1 MNEEILK
8 IQNELFSL
16 GRRIDAPEKL
26 LVIRKLP
33 SSDANPFLIF
43 ENGKFVYECVERNYQ
58 VFRKETSSSDD
69 VLYWI
74 FDGIISDMIA
84 DSEDFNKI
92 EDVDIGR
99 MDFILRRINLMERLS
114 PVWGKKAR
122 EESDEEL
129 RMLDSVIAAKKT
141 KSDTASVM
149 EKLHAWL
156 VAKGLL
162 PRR

>member
-1 MNEEILK
+1 
-8 IQNELFSL
+8 
-16 GRRIDAPEKL
+16 
-26 LVIRKLP
+26 
-33 SSDANPFLIF
+33 
-43 ENGKFVYECVERNYQ
+43 
-58 VFRKETSSSDD
+58 
-69 VLYWI
+69 
-74 FDGIISDMIA
+74 
-84 DSEDFNKI
+84 
-92 EDVDIGR
+92 
-99 MDFILRRINLMERLS
+99 MERLS